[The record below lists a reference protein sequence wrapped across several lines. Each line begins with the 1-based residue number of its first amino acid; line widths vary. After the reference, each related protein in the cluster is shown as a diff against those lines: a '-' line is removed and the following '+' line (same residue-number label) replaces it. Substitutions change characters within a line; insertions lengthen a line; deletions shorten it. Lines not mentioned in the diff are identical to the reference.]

1 MKSTRAA
8 AGSWEFLT
16 SCSRTGFLLLLIDP
30 TRTLI
35 QFIPLELWW
44 MNGIS
49 LWDFHSMLVLTSKLG
64 KAYPRPSPS
73 SYPNQMSSPF
83 RPNSMPVGSESRI
96 QLLNLTHET
105 QSDYVDLNLTIR
117 ERSQKDPFLFWSETK
132 RDKTYLLERGSRLT
146 TWLLWFSRAIL
157 SFLS

>member
-1 MKSTRAA
+1 MDLFFTGWS
-8 AGSWEFLT
+8 GSGLM
-16 SCSRTGFLLLLIDP
+16 RIRYLLFP
-30 TRTLI
+30 Y
-35 QFIPLELWW
+35 
-44 MNGIS
+44 GIS
-49 LWDFHSMLVLTSKLG
+49 SSSYRSDSNSYSIQSLGTVMNEGNQSLRMKPILLVLTSKLG

-117 ERSQKDPFLFWSETK
+117 ERSKKDPFLFK
-132 RDKTYLLERGSRLT
+132 
-146 TWLLWFSRAIL
+146 
-157 SFLS
+157 